1 MPTTAEYRRFAA
13 TCLRWAYRGQSLSHS
28 MVTKPLALPL
38 GPGPFDNAAER
49 ALPGCWPWPALYR

>member
-1 MPTTAEYRRFAA
+1 MPTTAEYVRRYVLAGPIGA
-13 TCLRWAYRGQSLSHS
+13 QSLSHS

-38 GPGPFDNAAER
+38 GSGPFDNAAER